1 MVVEGVSYQIDWR
14 KFKRGTS
21 IFIPCL
27 DCAKARS
34 DIGEVLTR
42 LEIKFVSRISI
53 EEGVQG
59 LRIWRV

>member
-1 MVVEGVSYQIDWR
+1 MIVEGVSYLIDWR

-27 DCAKARS
+27 DRAKARS